1 MAEQKRIPCPGC
13 ATRKRLS
20 IDNERW
26 RPCEM
31 CGSVRDGTIPDR
43 RAPSAAEHC
52 QDCCCARSWKALGVT
67 DSKGLSIPEHIMA
80 MRSEIE
86 RERIGARKTFDEFYA
101 TIKALRAEVNALHI
115 RVRDL
120 VLDGVTLAE
129 EGARLQ
135 AELAKSEPMVPLR
148 LVEEIERVL
157 DSFHLF
163 GPPIVALKAAIRA
176 AREGER

>member
-1 MAEQKRIPCPGC
+1 
-13 ATRKRLS
+13 
-20 IDNERW
+20 
-26 RPCEM
+26 M

-101 TIKALRAEVNALHI
+101 TIKALRAEV
-115 RVRDL
+115 
-120 VLDGVTLAE
+120 T
-129 EGARLQ
+129 RLQ
-135 AELAKSEPMVPLR
+135 AELEKPEPMVPLMLVDEISDQWDR
-148 LVEEIERVL
+148 LFNTHDRVL
-157 DSFHLF
+157 PGLSDSQYVECCNLS
-163 GPPIVALKAAIRA
+163 AAIRA
-176 AREGER
+176 ARDGER

>member
-135 AELAKSEPMVPLR
+135 AELAKYKAPLTDEQRRKVAARLHYDFVPM
-148 LVEEIERVL
+148 EI
-157 DSFHLF
+157 DD
-163 GPPIVALKAAIRA
+163 IDAAIRA

>member
-101 TIKALRAEVNALHI
+101 TIKALRADV
-115 RVRDL
+115 
-120 VLDGVTLAE
+120 
-129 EGARLQ
+129 ARLQ
-135 AELAKSEPMVPLR
+135 AELGKYKAPLTDEQRRKVAARLHYDFVPM
-148 LVEEIERVL
+148 EI
-157 DSFHLF
+157 DD
-163 GPPIVALKAAIRA
+163 IDAAIRA